1 MQILLVALGGIL
13 GSLLRW
19 QLIEVLPTL
28 SFGVFLVNQ
37 LGVFVAGYVAFRM
50 KTRIL
55 IVNVIGS
62 FILGYSQNNYF
73 VMGFCGAFTTWSAFM
88 LDVDR
93 NLPFRRRTVLNIVL
107 TFGLSIAAVAAGFAL
122 AS

>member
-1 MQILLVALGGIL
+1 MRLLPFIAGAALGAP
-13 GSLLRW
+13 LRY
-19 QLIEVLPTL
+19 LIDKFFRTKY
-28 SFGVFLVNQ
+28 VFPV
-37 LGVFVAGYVAFRM
+37 G
-50 KTRIL
+50 IL
-55 IVNVIGS
+55 IVNVVGS
-62 FILGYSQNNYF
+62 FILGYTQDNYF

-93 NLPFRRRTVLNIVL
+93 ERPFRRRTAINIAL

>member
-1 MQILLVALGGIL
+1 MRLLPFIAGAALGAP
-13 GSLLRW
+13 LRY
-19 QLIEVLPTL
+19 LIDKFFRTKY
-28 SFGVFLVNQ
+28 VFPI
-37 LGVFVAGYVAFRM
+37 G
-50 KTRIL
+50 IL
-55 IVNVIGS
+55 IVNVVGS
-62 FILGYSQNNYF
+62 FILGYTQDNYF

-93 NLPFRRRTVLNIVL
+93 ELPFRRRTAINIAL

>member
-1 MQILLVALGGIL
+1 MRLLPFIAGAALGAPLRYLIDKFFRTKYVFPVGIL
-13 GSLLRW
+13 
-19 QLIEVLPTL
+19 IA
-28 SFGVFLVNQ
+28 N
-37 LGVFVAGYVAFRM
+37 
-50 KTRIL
+50 
-55 IVNVIGS
+55 IVGS
-62 FILGYSQNNYF
+62 FILGYKQDNYF

-93 NLPFRRRTVLNIVL
+93 ELPFRRRTAINIAL

>member
-1 MQILLVALGGIL
+1 MRLFAFIAGAAFGAP
-13 GSLLRW
+13 LRY
-19 QLIEVLPTL
+19 LIDKFFRTKYVFPI
-28 SFGVFLVNQ
+28 GV
-37 LGVFVAGYVAFRM
+37 
-50 KTRIL
+50 L

-62 FILGYSQNNYF
+62 FILGYTQDNYF

-93 NLPFRRRTVLNIVL
+93 EHPFRWRTVINIAL
-107 TFGLSIAAVAAGFAL
+107 TFALSIGAIAAGFAL